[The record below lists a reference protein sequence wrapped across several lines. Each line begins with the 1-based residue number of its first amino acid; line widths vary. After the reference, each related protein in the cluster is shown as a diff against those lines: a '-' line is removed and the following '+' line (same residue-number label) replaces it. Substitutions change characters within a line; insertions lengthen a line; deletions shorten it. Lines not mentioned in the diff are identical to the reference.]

1 MGAFSLFHLL
11 FMLVFAVVGLGI
23 YFVPTIV
30 AVARKHEQ
38 TGLVFLVNVL
48 AGWSG
53 IGWLLTLLWAAG
65 VFGRSR

>member
-1 MGAFSLFHLL
+1 VGAFSLFHLL
-11 FMLVFAVVGLGI
+11 FMLVFAVVGLGV

-53 IGWLLTLLWAAG
+53 IGWILTLLWAAG
-65 VFGRSR
+65 VFGRR